1 MKRILILAAAVLA
14 AVACGQKSQTSKAL
28 ILYYSQTATTRA
40 VAEEIQKLT
49 GADIEEIAL
58 VNPYDGTYQETI
70 ERGSREVAEGVL
82 PELQPLKANL
92 AEYDVIFLGYP
103 VWFGTYANP
112 IGTLLATVDLSG
124 KKIIPFCTFGSGSLE
139 ASAAAIAAKLPKSE
153 VLPAYGVRAARID
166 AMPQEVETF
175 LKQLGCIPGE
185 VAPLADFPAPH
196 AVSEEEAAIFDVA
209 VADYPMISAV
219 AREVASRAV
228 PGGTEYCF
236 KAVNKP
242 REGREIAPNAPTQ
255 TIYVIAMDGQAPIF
269 TRVVR

>member
-1 MKRILILAAAVLA
+1 MKRILIIAAAVLA
-14 AVACGQKSQTSKAL
+14 AVACGQKSQAPKAL
-28 ILYYSQTATTRA
+28 ILYYSQTATTEA
-40 VAEEIQKLT
+40 VAQEIQKLT
-49 GADIEEIAL
+49 GADIAEIVP
-58 VNPYDGTYQETI
+58 VNPYGTYQETI
-70 ERGSREVAEGVL
+70 ARGNQEIAEGVL
-82 PELQPLKANL
+82 PEIQPLTVNVAD
-92 AEYDVIFLGYP
+92 YDVIFLGYP

-124 KKIIPFCTFGSGSLE
+124 KKVIPFCTFGSGSLE
-139 ASAAAIAAKLPKSE
+139 ASAAALAAKLPNSE

-196 AVSEEEAAIFDVA
+196 AVSAEESALFDEA

-219 AREVASRAV
+219 AREVASRAI

-242 REGREIAPNAPTQ
+242 RDGEEIAPDAPTQ
-255 TIYVIAMDGQAPIF
+255 TIYVVALDGQAPNF